1 MNKALFLDRDG
12 TIIEHVHY
20 INDPEKVILKE
31 GISERML
38 EFQKMGYL
46 LIVVTNQAGIA
57 RGEITPTQYE
67 DVNKKMLELL
77 AEKGVIIT
85 DVFHCPSHPD
95 DNDPRRKPGPGMI
108 LEAAKKYGIDL
119 ASSIIVGDSEKDLE
133 AGKRAGVGT
142 RLHVDEFLKIR

>member
-77 AEKGVIIT
+77 AEKGIKISE
-85 DVFHCPSHPD
+85 VFMCASHPD
-95 DNDPRRKPGPGMI
+95 DNDPRRKPEPGMI

-142 RLHVDEFLKIR
+142 RLHVDEFLKA